1 MSFERTMSL
10 MKLPERSAFGP
21 ALFILLSAWATIT
34 TLSAFLLLSL
44 FMPSFGGIAQA
55 LTRLLPTDPLMWPIY
70 TT

>member
-1 MSFERTMSL
+1 MSMSL
-10 MKLPERSAFGP
+10 IQLPERSAFGP

-44 FMPSFGGIAQA
+44 FMPSFGGIART
-55 LTRLLPTDPLMWPIY
+55 LSDLLPTDPLMWPIY

>member
-1 MSFERTMSL
+1 MSL
-10 MKLPERSAFGP
+10 SLIQLPESSAFGP

-55 LTRLLPTDPLMWPIY
+55 LTHLLPTDPLMWPIY

>member
-1 MSFERTMSL
+1 MPL
-10 MKLPERSAFGP
+10 IKLPERPAFGP
-21 ALFILLSAWATIT
+21 ALFILLLAWATIT

-44 FMPSFGGIAQA
+44 VMPSFGGIAQA